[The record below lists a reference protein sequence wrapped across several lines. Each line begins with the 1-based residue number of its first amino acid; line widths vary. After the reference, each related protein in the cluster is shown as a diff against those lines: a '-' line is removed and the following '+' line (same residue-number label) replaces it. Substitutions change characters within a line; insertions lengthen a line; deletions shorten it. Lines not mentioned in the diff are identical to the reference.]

1 MTRVIYLDSL
11 FVLNFVLDFILV
23 ALTAD
28 LCGIYCSRRRQAAAA
43 ALGAAL
49 AVILYIP
56 SIPTLVGI
64 LFRLGSCMA
73 VCRAAFPRERGR
85 DFLRCCGLLFILSA
99 AVAGAV
105 GALILVTAGNAPA
118 AVRNGVIW
126 LAVPVW
132 KQLCAAAC
140 CWCLLRMLFHGGS
153 LSGHRSHRV
162 LTIREE
168 HGEVTVRAL
177 VDTGNMLR
185 EPVSGRRVILVDRA
199 ALSGL
204 LPLPEHTD
212 LAGQLELLAALGPR
226 FSLMQFRTAACD
238 HGLLMTWRPMAIL
251 ENDRV
256 LEGYIIGIAPAS
268 IRTDDG
274 CRAIIGG
281 GI

>member
-28 LCGIYCSRRRQAAAA
+28 LRGIYCSRRRQAAAA
-43 ALGAAL
+43 ALGAVL

-73 VCRAAFPRERGR
+73 VCGAAFPRERGR

-105 GALILVTAGNAPA
+105 GALILLTAGNAPA
-118 AVRNGVIW
+118 AVRNGVVW
-126 LAVPVW
+126 LVVPVW

-162 LTIREE
+162 LTIRDE
-168 HGEVTVRAL
+168 HGEITVRAL
-177 VDTGNMLR
+177 VDTGNTVL
-185 EPVSGRRVILVDRA
+185 VI
-199 ALSGL
+199 
-204 LPLPEHTD
+204 EHNLD
-212 LAGQLELLAALGPR
+212 VIKVADHLIDLGPEGG
-226 FSLMQFRTAACD
+226 SGGGSIVVCGTPETVAACPD
-238 HGLLMTWRPMAIL
+238 SYTGQYLK
-251 ENDRV
+251 RV
-256 LEGYIIGIAPAS
+256 LE
-268 IRTDDG
+268 
-274 CRAIIGG
+274 
-281 GI
+281 